1 VEISTV
7 VIPVAGLGTR
17 LLPATKSQPKE
28 MLPVAKKPVV
38 QYVVEEMESNGI
50 RQILLVTG
58 KSKTSIENHFDF
70 DHELTRHLRE
80 SGKEEL
86 LPELEYERM
95 RLQFFFTRQRKQKG
109 LGDAILCAQHFT
121 QDHPFVV
128 ALGDTILGLNGA
140 SRTVSQMIRTF
151 AEFQPAVVVAV
162 EEVPRDQVVSY
173 GIVKPGRPSVGAGDS
188 GRFEIVDLIE
198 KPPVSE
204 APSNLAIAA
213 RYIFT
218 PKIYEAI
225 QRTPP
230 GRNGEIQLTDA
241 IRILIEEGERVVG
254 VKIPPAEKRYDIGNF
269 RSYFEAF
276 LDFALHDPELG
287 PELRRRLEEKLRED
301 H

>member
-1 VEISTV
+1 MEIQLA

-38 QYVVEEMESNGI
+38 QYVVEELEANGI

-58 KSKTSIENHFDF
+58 RNKTSIENHFDF

-109 LGDAILCAQHFT
+109 LGDAVLCAQHFT
-121 QDHPFVV
+121 REQPFVV
-128 ALGDTILGLNGA
+128 ALGDSILGVNGSA
-140 SRTVSQMIRTF
+140 RVVERMVEVFER
-151 AEFQPAVVVAV
+151 ERPACVVAV
-162 EEVPRDQVVSY
+162 ESVPLEEVSSY
-173 GIVKPGRPSVGAGDS
+173 GIVRPAAEEGEV
-188 GRFEIVDLIE
+188 FEIADLIE
-198 KPPVSE
+198 KPSIAETPGT
-204 APSNLAIAA
+204 LAIAA
-213 RYIFT
+213 RYVFT
-218 PKIYEAI
+218 AEIYEALA
-225 QRTPP
+225 RTPP
-230 GRNGEIQLTDA
+230 GRGGEVQLTDA
-241 IRILIEEGERVVG
+241 IRLLLEGGRRAIG
-254 VKIPPAEKRYDIGNF
+254 VKIGASERRYDVGNF

-287 PELRRRLEEKLRED
+287 AGLRRYLEQRLRES

>member
-1 VEISTV
+1 MKIQIA

-38 QYVVEEMESNGI
+38 QYVVEELEANGV

-58 KSKTSIENHFDF
+58 RNKTSIENHFDF

-80 SGKEEL
+80 TGKEGL

-121 QDHPFVV
+121 RDQPFVV
-128 ALGDTILGLNGA
+128 ALGDSILGLNGSA
-140 SRTVSQMIRTF
+140 R
-151 AEFQPAVVVAV
+151 VVARMIEVFERERPACVIAV
-162 EEVPRDQVVSY
+162 EAVPMAEVPSY
-173 GIVKPGRPSVGAGDS
+173 GVVKPDGD
-188 GRFEIVDLIE
+188 GEVFNVTDLIE
-198 KPPVSE
+198 KPAVEE

-213 RYIFT
+213 RYILT
-218 PKIYEAI
+218 PGIYEALDK
-225 QRTPP
+225 TEP
-230 GRNGEIQLTDA
+230 GRGGEIQLTDA
-241 IRILIEEGERVVG
+241 IRRLLAGGGKIMGVRVRPEEQ
-254 VKIPPAEKRYDIGNF
+254 RYDIGNF

-276 LDFALHDPELG
+276 FEFALHDSDLG
-287 PELRRRLEEKLRED
+287 PGLRRFLEERLRAR

>member
-1 VEISTV
+1 MEIQLAV
-7 VIPVAGLGTR
+7 VPVAGLGTR

-38 QYVVEEMESNGI
+38 QYVVEELEANGI

-58 KSKTSIENHFDF
+58 RNKTSIENHFDF

-109 LGDAILCAQHFT
+109 LGDAVLCAQHFT
-121 QDHPFVV
+121 REQPFVV
-128 ALGDTILGLNGA
+128 ALGDSILGVNGSA
-140 SRTVSQMIRTF
+140 RVVERMVEVFERERPSC
-151 AEFQPAVVVAV
+151 VVAV
-162 EEVPRDQVVSY
+162 ESVPLEEVSSY
-173 GIVKPGRPSVGAGDS
+173 GIVRPAAEEGEV
-188 GRFEIVDLIE
+188 FEIADLIE
-198 KPPVSE
+198 KPSIAETPGT
-204 APSNLAIAA
+204 LAIAA
-213 RYIFT
+213 RYVFT
-218 PKIYEAI
+218 AEIYEALA
-225 QRTPP
+225 RTPP
-230 GRNGEIQLTDA
+230 GRGGEVQLTDA
-241 IRILIEEGERVVG
+241 IRLLLEGGRRAIG
-254 VKIPPAEKRYDIGNF
+254 VKIGASEQRYDVGNF

-287 PELRRRLEEKLRED
+287 AGLRRYLEQRLRES